1 MYLLQEMCKHPFW
14 NSNLPERPM
23 PEEPMLASYIAA
35 QRLAAAAITDGKPAA
50 QAGRSSVDV
59 MRLSLIVRS
68 NLDKEA
74 EKTDYKAASSA
85 GADVQLHHP
94 DAELDFEQQQQQQQP
109 ASGESGCLES
119 CKWCQ
124 CSERTYVMR

>member
-1 MYLLQEMCKHPFW
+1 
-14 NSNLPERPM
+14 
-23 PEEPMLASYIAA
+23 MLDSYIAT
-35 QRLAAAAITDGKPAA
+35 QRMAAAAITDGQPAA
-50 QAGRSSVDV
+50 QANRSSVDV

-74 EKTDYKAASSA
+74 EQSEYKAASSA

-109 ASGESGCLES
+109 ATGKSYCCLS
-119 CKWCQ
+119 LA
-124 CSERTYVMR
+124 YVTSVHTRHISRGLVWGPVAAPLCI